1 MMRRLTLQS
10 ALSLISFSVLL
21 FEILLTRIFSVVLLY
36 HFAYVAVSLALLGFS
51 FGALFVYYR
60 PALHDPARIRRTVI
74 VHSSCFSLSILAC
87 TLFLIHFRP
96 GGVDLYTGLNL
107 PTLRYLIMIY
117 GVATL
122 PFIMAGIC
130 VSALLAAGRDAI
142 GRFYC
147 FDLLGAA
154 AGAVAVIP
162 IINTLGA
169 PSAMLVAAATA
180 AASGWLVTARQS
192 WPVKSVPAVIVTVL
206 VTTWILSLSQPV
218 LTLRFTKGRLEH
230 DNILFERWNSYSRVS
245 AHPVAG
251 NGISIRIDAGAATR
265 IFPASMHANLANND
279 ISTPAMR
286 LRPNGDILIIG
297 PGGGK
302 EVAAAVALGL
312 NSVTG
317 VELNPIIAELVTD
330 RYRAMSGGLYDR
342 DNVRIITEE
351 GRSFLN
357 HTDQKF
363 DIVMLTLV
371 DTWAATAAG
380 AFALS
385 ENNLYTVE
393 AFSRY
398 LEQLKD
404 NGILSITRWYFPERP
419 HETIRLLALGR
430 AALQAYGISNPAQ
443 HCVVIQRVDLR
454 RHATFLL
461 KRSPFTAGELDALHA
476 LVRNQPNWEF
486 IYSPSGKKNDPL
498 FAQLAQTADADA
510 FYNQYEFDVSPPSD
524 DSPFFFYAIRPANV
538 LASIRRDFHR
548 LPNVTNI
555 GVFLLASTLVVDVLF
570 LALLI
575 GVPFILQRRQGSR
588 YGRGVLPVLGY
599 FACLGAGFM
608 IVELSLIQ
616 NFILFLGHPTHALTV
631 VIFVLL
637 LTSGLGSLYSGRL
650 GISQAMSRLR
660 VWIVSLVALGL
671 ASAWTLPL
679 LFKWAI
685 GFPMPVRIGI
695 SIICLAPTGFLLGT
709 CFPTGVRLLG
719 GRATYLLPWIW
730 AINGGMSVLASA
742 MAMMI
747 AMNLGFRWTLCTAL
761 GIYLVALICAPACV
775 HLASCESE
783 LVARQFQ

>member
-1 MMRRLTLQS
+1 MMRRSTLQF

-51 FGALFVYYR
+51 FGALYVYYR
-60 PALHDPARIRRTVI
+60 PAMHDAARIRRTVI

-96 GGVDLYTGLNL
+96 AGIDLYTGLNL
-107 PTLRYLIMIY
+107 PTFRYLLMIY
-117 GVATL
+117 GVATV

-130 VSALLAAGRDAI
+130 VSALLATGRDAI

-162 IINTLGA
+162 IINALGA
-169 PSAMLVAAATA
+169 PRAMLVAAATA
-180 AASGWLVTARQS
+180 SASGWLVTSRQS
-192 WPVKSVPAVIVTVL
+192 WPIRSVPAGILTVL
-206 VTTWILSLSQPV
+206 VVTWILSLSQPV

-230 DNILFERWNSYSRVS
+230 DDILFERWNSYSRVS
-245 AHPVAG
+245 AHPARDKA
-251 NGISIRIDAGAATR
+251 ITIRIDAGAATR
-265 IFPASMHANLANND
+265 IFPASMHADLAKND

-302 EVAAAVALGL
+302 EVASAVALGL
-312 NSVTG
+312 NSVIG
-317 VELNPIIAELVTD
+317 VELNPIVVELATD
-330 RYRAMSGGLYDR
+330 RYREMSGGLYDR
-342 DNVRIITEE
+342 DNVRIVTEE

-357 HTDQKF
+357 HTNQQF

-398 LEQLKD
+398 LEQLKE
-404 NGILSITRWYFPERP
+404 NGILSITRWYFPKRP

-430 AALQAYGISNPAQ
+430 AALQAYGIGNPAQ
-443 HCVVIQRVDLR
+443 HFVVIQRVDLR

-476 LVRNQPNWEF
+476 LVKNHPNWEF
-486 IYSPSGKKNDPL
+486 IYSPRGNKNDPV
-498 FAQLAQTADADA
+498 FTQLAQTADADA
-510 FYNQYEFDVSPPSD
+510 FYDQYEYDVSPPSD
-524 DSPFFFYAIRPANV
+524 DRPFFFYPIRPGNV
-538 LASIRRDFHR
+538 LASIRKDFHR
-548 LPNVTNI
+548 LASVTSI
-555 GVFLLASTLVVDVLF
+555 GVFLLASTIVVDGLF
-570 LALLI
+570 LTLLI
-575 GVPFILQRRQGSR
+575 GVPFLFQRRQASR
-588 YGRGVLPVLGY
+588 YGSEVLPVLGY

-616 NFILFLGHPTHALTV
+616 NFILFLGHPTYALTV

-637 LTSGLGSLYSGRL
+637 LSSGLGSLYSGRL
-650 GISQAMSRLR
+650 GISQARSLLRL
-660 VWIVSLVALGL
+660 WIVLLVALGL
-671 ASAWTLPL
+671 ASAWVLP
-679 LFKWAI
+679 FVFAWAI
-685 GFPMPVRIGI
+685 GFPMPARIAI
-695 SIICLAPTGFLLGT
+695 SIICLAPIGFLLGT

-719 GRATYLLPWIW
+719 ERAKYLLPWIW

-742 MAMMI
+742 MAMMM

-761 GIYLVALICAPACV
+761 GIYLVALICVPR
-775 HLASCESE
+775 LRSSSTM
-783 LVARQFQ
+783 